1 MNFKLVLFHANF
13 FSFYFIYIFSLH
25 TDIISILTLSTVCYC
40 RPPPFIAT
48 IHHHSS
54 LPSTIICC
62 RLPPGLPSIVADR
75 YRLPS
80 SAATN
85 CCRQP
90 HCRAPSAVASHHHYP
105 PLLCRRRP
113 LWLAVDG
120 HIVHHYLS
128 PSIVAACLVCHHLL
142 MLATTIFHRLPSL
155 ATTFR

>member
-1 MNFKLVLFHANF
+1 MVLFHANF

-105 PLLCRRRP
+105 PPSFAAADHYGLP
-113 LWLAVDG
+113 LTAT
-120 HIVHHYLS
+120 LS
-128 PSIVAACLVCHHLL
+128 TTVCHHPLL
-142 MLATTIFHRLPSL
+142 PLASSATIF
-155 ATTFR
+155 